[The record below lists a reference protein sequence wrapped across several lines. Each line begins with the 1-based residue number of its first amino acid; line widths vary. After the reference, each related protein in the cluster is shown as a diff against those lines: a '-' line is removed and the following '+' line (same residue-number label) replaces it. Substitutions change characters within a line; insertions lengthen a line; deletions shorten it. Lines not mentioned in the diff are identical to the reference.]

1 MSAHEHRSIT
11 VKRTQRERKRT
22 RKYGAHETI
31 SVAKETESYVGPV
44 NRLMLAQEIDSVV
57 DWLKAEVRKR
67 ERERE
72 VMRG

>member
-1 MSAHEHRSIT
+1 M
-11 VKRTQRERKRT
+11 

-44 NRLMLAQEIDSVV
+44 NRLMSAQEIDSVV